1 MNDVGVT
8 TVASTTKTALSHHA
22 HSNGSSYWVHTHT
35 FSARPCLARSSLIS
49 LCFSE
54 EKMIKADLKRLG
66 ASGAFLYFGGCA
78 AEEEEAARA
87 LLAEADAMPAAMPA

>member
-1 MNDVGVT
+1 M
-8 TVASTTKTALSHHA
+8 
-22 HSNGSSYWVHTHT
+22 
-35 FSARPCLARSSLIS
+35 IS

-78 AEEEEAARA
+78 AEEEEEAAKA
-87 LLAEADAMPAAMPA
+87 LLAEADATAMPA